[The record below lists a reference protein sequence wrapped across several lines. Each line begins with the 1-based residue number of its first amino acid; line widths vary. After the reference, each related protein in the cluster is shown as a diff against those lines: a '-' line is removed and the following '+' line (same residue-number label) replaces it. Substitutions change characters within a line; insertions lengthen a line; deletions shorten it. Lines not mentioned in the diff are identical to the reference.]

1 MKLDQ
6 EGIAQEGVNQFK
18 QVRKYLTVDRKVE
31 LILESYRENKAI
43 PFVPFWKEGRIGQV

>member
-1 MKLDQ
+1 MKSDQ

-43 PFVPFWKEGRIGQV
+43 PSSLFGRSGE